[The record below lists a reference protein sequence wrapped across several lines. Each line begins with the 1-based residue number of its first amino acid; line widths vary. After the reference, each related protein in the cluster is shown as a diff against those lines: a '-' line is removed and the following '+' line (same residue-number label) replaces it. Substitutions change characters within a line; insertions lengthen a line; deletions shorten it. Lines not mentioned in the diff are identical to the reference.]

1 MMKIKLDAWLA
12 REFDP
17 PPHIVTARN
26 WIHQG
31 KIWPAPVKVGR
42 AYYVDE
48 NATFQDANLRPTLAQ
63 RIPK

>member
-1 MMKIKLDAWLA
+1 MKVRLDVWLT

-17 PPHIVTARN
+17 VPAIGTARA
-26 WIHQG
+26 WVRDG

-48 NATFQDANLRPTLAQ
+48 HATFQDRSIRPTLAQ
-63 RIPK
+63 RIPQ